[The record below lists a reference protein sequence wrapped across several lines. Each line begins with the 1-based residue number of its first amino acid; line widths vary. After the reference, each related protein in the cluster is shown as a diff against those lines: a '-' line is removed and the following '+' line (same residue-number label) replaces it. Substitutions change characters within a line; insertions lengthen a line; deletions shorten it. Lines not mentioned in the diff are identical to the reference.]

1 MRWYY
6 YQFKGLLSME
16 KPVNIRPEVWEQHL
30 AWMKTM
36 NEGQLTGLGVNDTP
50 YKPKVSSE
58 YGNKNNK
65 EVLK

>member
-1 MRWYY
+1 
-6 YQFKGLLSME
+6 ME

-58 YGNKNNK
+58 NGNKNNK
-65 EVLK
+65 DVLK